1 VKELVPLAVAFTVLL
16 GLVAWHEGT
25 SHSSRGLV
33 EEAGLKALAIR
44 EFTPDDAAKIEV
56 AAPGATAPA
65 YTLEK
70 KDKSWRVT
78 SSFVAPAS
86 GGNVTKLLD
95 ALAKAEGEFRSDDK
109 AALEQFD
116 LSPQRS
122 VGVRVLDK
130 DGKELVHVA
139 VGRTSGPHGAFVRNL
154 AESDDPR
161 AYSLTSDLRGLL
173 GLARTTTGEREADKP
188 DAGYF
193 HEKEF
198 PQLKITAAKH
208 AEFLSPGR
216 SVAFDLAKKDDKDK
230 TGEWKVAS
238 GGPGV
243 PLKKDGLERAIATL
257 GGGLHPTALVDPAK
271 KSELGFDA
279 PKYRIAVTSDDGT
292 TRAAVGTTDAA
303 SEHYYVRLDA
313 AQDPDVVYEANEYE
327 FHQMFPQA
335 QVLFDLPKLDVPKD
349 GPTRLIVEKKGRDA
363 IEMTRK
369 GTKPTFDWTLVSPAW
384 PLDAKQT
391 ALRGLGSS
399 LAGVR
404 VLDYVDATELG
415 DAEITVRF
423 GAAGA
428 PDAEL
433 ATLAVGGKAPAGKER
448 LATLPGRPGHVFVI
462 GENTLDRLAPEPMSL
477 FETKVLHGWQKDDVT
492 SVHVLDRGGLALTR
506 DGEDWSFTDE
516 ATAKTAAPKAA
527 VDNCLDRL
535 LAANVTGLLTTV
547 KTADLAVTKVS
558 VERKDGTPAKIGFAV
573 TKDGQHVVVFGD
585 AVFSLEGKDDL
596 VPQISSF
603 VEPPAPAPAPK
614 DEKPPEPAKDEKK

>member
-1 VKELVPLAVAFTVLL
+1 VKELAPLAVAFTVLAA
-16 GLVAWHEGT
+16 LVAWHEVT
-25 SHSSRGLV
+25 SGSSRGLV
-33 EEAGLKALAIR
+33 EEAGLKPLAVR
-44 EFTPDDAAKIEV
+44 EFTPDDAVKIEV

-78 SSFVAPAS
+78 STFVAPAS

-116 LSPQRS
+116 LTPAKA

-130 DGKELVHVA
+130 DGKDLVHLA
-139 VGRTSGPHGAFVRNL
+139 VGRTSGQHGAFVRNL
-154 AESDDPR
+154 AENDDPR
-161 AYSLTSDLRGLL
+161 AYALTSDVRGLL
-173 GLARTTTGEREADKP
+173 GLSRTSTGEREADKP

-198 PQLKITAAKH
+198 PQFKLTAKH
-208 AEFLSPGR
+208 VDLVSPGH
-216 SVAFDLAKKDDKDK
+216 SVAFDLVKKDEKDK
-230 TGEWKVAS
+230 TGEWKVVK
-238 GGPGV
+238 GGPDAQAGPAGPGATV
-243 PLKKDGLERAIATL
+243 KKDGLERAVTTL

-279 PKYRIAVTSDDGT
+279 PKYRIAVTSEDGT

-303 SEHYYVRLDA
+303 SEHYYVRLDV

-327 FHQMFPQA
+327 FHQLFPQG

-349 GPTRLIVEKKGRDA
+349 GPTRLVVDKKGRDP

-384 PLDAKQT
+384 PLEAKQT
-391 ALRGLGSS
+391 SLRGLASS
-399 LAGVR
+399 LNAIR
-404 VLDYVDATELG
+404 VLDYVDDPQLG

-428 PDAEL
+428 PDDQL
-433 ATLAVGGKAPAGKER
+433 ATLATGGKAPAGKER
-448 LATLPGRPGHVFVI
+448 LATLPGKPGRVYVI
-462 GENTLDRLAPEPMSL
+462 GENTLDRLAPEPLSL

-492 SVHVLDRGGLALTR
+492 SVHVLDRGGLTLTR
-506 DGEDWSFTDE
+506 DGDDWSFTDE
-516 ATAKTAAPKAA
+516 GTAKTAAPKAA
-527 VDNCLDRL
+527 VDKCLDRL
-535 LAANVTGLLTTV
+535 LAANVSGLLTSV
-547 KTADLAVTKVS
+547 KLADLAVTQVS
-558 VERKDGTPAKIGFAV
+558 VERKDGAPVKFGCAV
-573 TKDGQHVVVFGD
+573 TKDGQHVVVLGD
-585 AVFSLEGKDDL
+585 AVFSLESKDDL
-596 VPQISSF
+596 VPQRESL
-603 VEPPAPAPAPK
+603 VEAPAPK
-614 DEKPPEPAKDEKK
+614 DEKK

>member
-1 VKELVPLAVAFTVLL
+1 VKELAPLAVAFTVLAA
-16 GLVAWHEGT
+16 LVAWHEAT
-25 SHSSRGLV
+25 SGSSRGLV
-33 EEAGLKALAIR
+33 EEAGLKTLAIR

-70 KDKSWRVT
+70 KEKSWRVT

-116 LSPQRS
+116 LTPQKS

-130 DGKELVHVA
+130 DGKELVHLA

-173 GLARTTTGEREADKP
+173 GLSRTTVGEREADKP

-198 PQLKITAAKH
+198 PQFKITAAKH
-208 AEFLSPGR
+208 AEFVSPGR
-216 SVAFDLAKKDDKDK
+216 SVAFDLAKKDEKDK

-243 PLKKDGLERAIATL
+243 PPKKDGLERAIATL

-327 FHQMFPQA
+327 FHQMFPQG

-349 GPTRLIVEKKGRDA
+349 GPTRLLVDRKGRDG

-369 GTKPTFDWTLVSPAW
+369 GTKPSFDWTLAAPAW
-384 PLDAKQT
+384 PLEAKQT

-399 LAGVR
+399 LSAVR

-415 DAEITVRF
+415 EAEITVRF

-428 PDAEL
+428 PDDQL

-448 LATLPGRPGHVFVI
+448 LATLPGKPGHVFVI
-462 GENTLDRLAPEPMSL
+462 GENTLDRLAPEPLSL

-492 SVHVLDRGGLALTR
+492 AVRVQDRGGLTLTR
-506 DGEDWSFTDE
+506 DGDDWSFTDE

-527 VDNCLDRL
+527 IDKCLDRL
-535 LAANVTGLLTTV
+535 LAANVTGVMSAAKRTDFEFTN
-547 KTADLAVTKVS
+547 VT
-558 VERKDGTPAKIGFAV
+558 VERKDGTPATFGVSV
-573 TKDGQHVVVFGD
+573 TKDGQRVVVLGD
-585 AVFSLEGKDDL
+585 AIFSLEGKDDL
-596 VPQISSF
+596 VPQVASF
-603 VEPPAPAPAPK
+603 RETPAPK
-614 DEKPPEPAKDEKK
+614 DEKKPEPPKDDEKK